1 MKNIFAKLFWP
12 VILLIL
18 TFTLGFVISFFEY
31 QRIDQANRQDL
42 IQFTDAVRAS
52 LDIDLINSFA
62 GDITD
67 LQNPNY
73 LKFRQY
79 LVHLSDTY
87 PHAKYLYLMKLVN
100 NQVKFIIDSQSSH
113 ITTKPDLALP
123 GEAYPEAKNTLLE
136 LFSKKSII
144 TVGPES
150 DTWGSFVSGLSSVTD
165 QDGRIIAV
173 VGIDIDTSMWNQQ
186 IYRQLYSI
194 IAFFVVIYISE
205 LLLFNQIIRYRLHQ
219 STLSYLATVLD
230 YSSDAIISYDLNG
243 VIKSWNHGAN
253 SIFGYTEAEALGKNV
268 IELIYPAD
276 RKTEFD
282 LIISTAKLGQVKVQ
296 KETIRHDKS
305 GKQHHLLISWSPLYQ
320 NGQVIGISTIAKDVT
335 AESQARQILL
345 NRNTELEK
353 LNSLMVNREL
363 AMIELKKKVKQ
374 LSSRP

>member
-18 TFTLGFVISFFEY
+18 TFTLGFVASFFEY

-62 GDITD
+62 GDISD

-150 DTWGSFVSGLSSVTD
+150 DSWGSFVSGLSSVTN
-165 QDGRIIAV
+165 QEGRIIAV
-173 VGIDIDTSMWNQQ
+173 VGIDIDSTMWSQQ
-186 IYRQLYSI
+186 IYRQLYGI
-194 IAFFVVIYISE
+194 FGFFVTLYVAE
-205 LLLFNQIIRYRLHQ
+205 LLLFFQVIRYRQHQ
-219 STLSYLATVLD
+219 NTLSYLATVLD
-230 YSSDAIISYDLNG
+230 YSTDAIISYDLAG
-243 VIKSWNHGAN
+243 TIKSWNHGATT
-253 SIFGYTEAEALGKNV
+253 IFGYTEAEALGKK
-268 IELIYPAD
+268 IIDLIYPAN
-276 RKTEFD
+276 KKFEFN
-282 LIISTAKLGQVKVQ
+282 LIISTAQLGQVKVQ
-296 KETIRHDKS
+296 KETVRRDKA
-305 GKQHHLLISWSPLYQ
+305 GKLHHLLISWSPLYQ
-320 NGQVIGISTIAKDVT
+320 DGQVIGISTIAKDVT
-335 AESQARQILL
+335 ADSLARQTLL
-345 NRNTELEK
+345 DRNSELEK
-353 LNSLMVNREL
+353 LNLLLVNREL
-363 AMIELKKKVKQ
+363 KMIELKNKIKELASHQ
-374 LSSRP
+374 